1 MAEVFHNEAYYR
13 RADGRGKVVLPASLS
28 IAFYNNIRLFDLMM
42 AAVLRQSTHDFE
54 LIISDDGSKPEVV
67 QHIQKKLSQLQ
78 IPATHIWHEDK
89 GFRKNRMLNWMIHH
103 SSSDYLIFVDQ
114 DCLPH
119 REFVAE
125 HVKHKVVGG
134 VLCGR
139 RMELTPWLSK
149 LLTPLRVGT
158 GYIEKNL
165 WWIIPAG
172 AYMKD
177 NNGMK
182 GIYVPEGPLR
192 EHFNKKYRPLVGC
205 NFSIHKKDLIEIN
218 GFDWRYEAAGTGED
232 SDIDFRLSLNGV
244 KMIPF
249 VNSAVQYHVF
259 HKLTPKS
266 SVNEGIFS
274 EVLRSTESKTKY
286 GFKEQLK
293 EAGVAEMEF
302 QL

>member
-1 MAEVFHNEAYYR
+1 MTEVYHNEAFHQLK
-13 RADGRGKVVLPASLS
+13 DGTGQVILPASLS
-28 IAFYNNIRLFDLMM
+28 IAFYNNIHLFDLMI
-42 AAVLRQSTHDFE
+42 AAVLRQSTFNFE
-54 LIISDDGSKPEVV
+54 LIISDDGSRPEVV
-67 QHIQKKLSQLQ
+67 QHIQKKLSQLK

-103 SSSDYLIFVDQ
+103 SSGEYLIFIDQ

-119 REFVAE
+119 PEFVAE
-125 HVKHKVVGG
+125 HIKHKVSGG

-139 RMELTPWLSK
+139 RMELTPWVSR
-149 LLTPLRVGT
+149 LLTPARVADGF
-158 GYIEKNL
+158 IEKNL
-165 WWIIPAG
+165 WWIIPSG
-172 AYMKD
+172 MSMKD

-182 GIYVPEGPLR
+182 GIYIPEGLIR
-192 EHFNKKYRPLVGC
+192 DRFNTKPRGIVGC
-205 NFSIHKKDLIEIN
+205 NFSVHKSDMIGIN

-232 SDIDFRLSLNGV
+232 SDIEHRFRRANV

-274 EVLRSTESKTKY
+274 DVLRSMESRTKY
-286 GFKEQLK
+286 GLMEQLQ
-293 EAGVAEMEF
+293 EAGLKV
-302 QL
+302 